1 MNPIWAGAIAA
12 AAGVAGGLALRGEVV
27 RLSVR
32 SGEPEQ
38 AACGECGLRLPGRPA
53 LRCAQCGTWAGAPI
67 GIELVMAA
75 VVALLLARFGSQPAV
90 AAFGYLAVI
99 GVALTQIDIAVQR
112 LPDRLTLPA
121 YPALLILLALAA
133 AIGQD
138 WSAFARAVLG
148 GLAAVAGYLLLS
160 ALSRGQLGG
169 GDIKLAGLIG
179 LVLGWLGWHTLAAGA
194 VAGFLLAAA
203 VSTVLLAARRI
214 GRQSRISFGPYLLYG
229 ALFAA
234 LATPAPPR

>member
-1 MNPIWAGAIAA
+1 MRAA
-12 AAGVAGGLALRGEVV
+12 APRAALAPVRAVRDLGRG
-27 RLSVR
+27 
-32 SGEPEQ
+32 
-38 AACGECGLRLPGRPA
+38 
-53 LRCAQCGTWAGAPI
+53 PI

-121 YPALLILLALAA
+121 YPALLILLAVAA
-133 AIGQD
+133 AMGQD

-160 ALSRGQLGG
+160 VVSRGQLGG

-194 VAGFLLAAA
+194 VAGFLLAAV

-214 GRQSRISFGPYLLYG
+214 SRQSRVSFGPYLLCG
-229 ALFAA
+229 ALIAMLA
-234 LATPAPPR
+234 STVATPR